1 MNSIERFDN
10 KLPEQPWEEIDLT
23 GSRFG
28 KRTRPIVSKLN
39 DDEIIVLGGFIND
52 RTSTC
57 YDDAWTFDVRTNTI
71 TKQETTVPVCYAFG
85 N

>member
-39 DDEIIVLGGFIND
+39 DDEIIMLGGLRYD
-52 RTSTC
+52 SMC
-57 YDDAWTFDVRTNTI
+57 YNDAWTFDVRTNTI
-71 TKQETTVPVCYAFG
+71 NKHEITVEGCYAFG